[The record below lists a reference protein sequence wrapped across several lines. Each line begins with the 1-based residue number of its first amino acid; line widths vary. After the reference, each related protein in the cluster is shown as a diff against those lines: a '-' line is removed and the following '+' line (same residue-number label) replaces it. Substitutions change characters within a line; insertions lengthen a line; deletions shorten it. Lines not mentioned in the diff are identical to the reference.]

1 MPCRARGGASSE
13 FLHQKAYAWEALPPR
28 ALDNEWKRHKYS
40 DILDP
45 SNESNAGCEKCK
57 EVCPWTFVFDNV
69 LPCMSLIGDEAFC
82 FTAGL
87 AHEGRHFGVNLAEPR
102 PMDESGTENVALLEQ
117 PNRVRTV

>member
-1 MPCRARGGASSE
+1 MPVPCRARGGASSE
-13 FLHQKAYAWEALPPR
+13 FLHQKAYAWEALP
-28 ALDNEWKRHKYS
+28 
-40 DILDP
+40 
-45 SNESNAGCEKCK
+45 NESNAGCEKCK